1 MTKLVK
7 NIFEKNFDLANQLA
21 EEKIVG
27 ILEQKLVEMKKMI
40 MAKEQRQAWTG
51 MPGSRQEK
59 LYRDVLE
66 EDDLEEMDLSK
77 EPSAMDDIEDR
88 RTSVVQNQNKTSLPG
103 TQNTN
108 DEGKGDLKTTVI
120 QKNMNKLKE
129 SDDMGPV
136 KARERVK
143 DYRHKTSGKEISS
156 TKHPGKEWELVK
168 EEQLEEMSNLK
179 DADNL
184 QIKNMQKSFGKDG
197 AIERIMSPVNRDPKF
212 TKDQSKS
219 PQSSFGVSHDKQNRG
234 LSPPASNLLNKAK
247 EYLRRSTPSSEI
259 IKEEETLEEARIKIV
274 KARIR
279 GGKIQRRKKVSNV
292 PGMTFRGGKLTRM
305 SPAERRRRKMGQRK
319 GKMKRR
325 AKMVRTLMKRRRSL
339 QKRRTLGLG

>member
-136 KARERVK
+136 RARERVN
-143 DYRHKTSGKEISS
+143 DYRNKKSGKEISS
-156 TKHPGKEWELVK
+156 TKHPGEEWELVK
-168 EEQLEEMSNLK
+168 
-179 DADNL
+179 
-184 QIKNMQKSFGKDG
+184 
-197 AIERIMSPVNRDPKF
+197 
-212 TKDQSKS
+212 
-219 PQSSFGVSHDKQNRG
+219 
-234 LSPPASNLLNKAK
+234 K
-247 EYLRRSTPSSEI
+247 ES
-259 IKEEETLEEARIKIV
+259 LEEARIKIV

-325 AKMVRTLMKRRRSL
+325 AKMVRALMKRRRSL

>member
-120 QKNMNKLKE
+120 QKNMN
-129 SDDMGPV
+129 
-136 KARERVK
+136 
-143 DYRHKTSGKEISS
+143 
-156 TKHPGKEWELVK
+156 
-168 EEQLEEMSNLK
+168 
-179 DADNL
+179 
-184 QIKNMQKSFGKDG
+184 
-197 AIERIMSPVNRDPKF
+197 
-212 TKDQSKS
+212 
-219 PQSSFGVSHDKQNRG
+219 
-234 LSPPASNLLNKAK
+234 
-247 EYLRRSTPSSEI
+247 
-259 IKEEETLEEARIKIV
+259 EEETLEEARIKIV

-325 AKMVRTLMKRRRSL
+325 AKMVRALMKRRRSL